1 MGQGEDEDRS
11 IIETLDLAWDLL
23 SLLPPDALSRVSE
36 ADLAKYHHRG
46 PDGPG
51 PEEPQWQSA

>member
-1 MGQGEDEDRS
+1 MYAIRS
-11 IIETLDLAWDLL
+11 YYALDLAWDLL

-46 PDGPG
+46 PDGG
-51 PEEPQWQSA
+51 VAEEQ